1 MQTVKTLWQKYQEI
15 IRYGIFGVITVLIN
29 LALYQLFLTLQ
40 LHYVLSSMISYFIA
54 SLISYYFNLFFV
66 FHSPH
71 LPLLKECMRLIQY
84 FSVRIGSLIIDTLL
98 LIVLVECFHMHE
110 FYSKLFVSIVVILL
124 TYVMNRIIM
133 KRKEENEY
141 TQFKSADEKEMTK
154 KF

>member
-1 MQTVKTLWQKYQEI
+1 MQTVKNLWQKYQEI
-15 IRYGIFGVITVLIN
+15 ICYGIFGMITVLIN

-40 LHYVLSSMISYFIA
+40 FHYVLSSIVSYFIA

-71 LPLLKECMRLIQY
+71 LPLSKEWVRLMQY
-84 FSVRIGSLIIDTLL
+84 FSVRIGSLVIDTLL
-98 LIVLVECFHMHE
+98 LIILVELCHMHE

-133 KRKEENEY
+133 KRKEESSK
-141 TQFKSADEKEMTK
+141 KSLD
-154 KF
+154 